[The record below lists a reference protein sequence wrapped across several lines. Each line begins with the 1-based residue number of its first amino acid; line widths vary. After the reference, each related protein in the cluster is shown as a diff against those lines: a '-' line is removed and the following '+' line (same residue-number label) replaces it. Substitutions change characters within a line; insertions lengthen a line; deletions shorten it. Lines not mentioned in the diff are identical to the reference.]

1 MTARIQPIEVDAEFL
16 DDFSWT
22 LAEIAGQ
29 LRDPRDA
36 EATWLA
42 DLFDHIS
49 DRAYEHS
56 IRNLDL
62 QPAASPRESLAAAP

>member
-1 MTARIQPIEVDAEFL
+1 MTVRYRPLEVDAEL
-16 DDFSWT
+16 IDDFSWT
-22 LAEIAGQ
+22 LSELAGQ

-42 DLFDHIS
+42 DLFDLIS
-49 DRAYEHS
+49 HRAYEHS

-62 QPAASPRESLAAAP
+62 QPAGSPREPLPVAR